1 MRYYEYQHIVGFQ
14 ETNLIGNVYYVHYLS
29 WQGRCREMFLS
40 DHAPGVLEDIKD
52 GLKLAT
58 VRVSCEYE
66 EELLAFDRVSVRMS
80 LATLRPSG
88 MTLRFTYVKVED
100 SRETVVARGD
110 MEIACLRGTAAVP
123 VPEELR
129 EALRPYREQAA

>member
-29 WQGRCREMFLS
+29 WQGRCREMFLQ
-40 DHAPGVLEDIKD
+40 DNAPTVLEDIAS

-66 EELLAFDRVSVRMS
+66 EELFAFDRVAVRMS
-80 LATLRPSG
+80 LATLKPSG
-88 MTLRFTYVKVED
+88 MTLRFTYVKLGET
-100 SRETVVARGD
+100 RETIVARGE
-110 MEIACLRGTAAVP
+110 MEIACVRGTAAVP

-129 EALRPYREQAA
+129 EALRPYREEAA

>member
-29 WQGRCREMFLS
+29 WQGRCREMFLQ
-40 DHAPGVLEDIKD
+40 DNAPSVLADIAS

-66 EELLAFDRVSVRMS
+66 EELLAFDRVAVRMS
-80 LATLRPSG
+80 LATLKPSG
-88 MTLRFTYVKVED
+88 MTLRFTYVKLGD
-100 SRETVVARGD
+100 TRETIVARGE

-129 EALRPYREQAA
+129 EALRPYREEAA

>member
-1 MRYYEYQHIVGFQ
+1 MRYFEYEHIVGFQ

-29 WQGRCREMFLS
+29 WQGRCREMFL
-40 DHAPGVLEDIKD
+40 HEQAPGVLEDIAG

-66 EELLAFDRVSVRMS
+66 EELLAFDRVAVRMS
-80 LATLRPSG
+80 LATLKPSG
-88 MTLRFTYVKVED
+88 MTLRFTYVKRMAT
-100 SRETVVARGD
+100 RETVVARGE

-129 EALRPYREQAA
+129 EALRPYREEAA

>member
-29 WQGRCREMFLS
+29 WQGRCREMFLQ
-40 DHAPGVLEDIKD
+40 DNAPGVLEDIAS

-66 EELLAFDRVSVRMS
+66 EELLAFDRIAVRMS
-80 LATLRPSG
+80 LATLKPSG
-88 MTLRFTYVKVED
+88 MTLRFTYVKLGD
-100 SRETVVARGD
+100 TRETIVARGE
-110 MEIACLRGTAAVP
+110 MEIACLRETAAVP

-129 EALRPYREQAA
+129 EALRPYREEAA

>member
-1 MRYYEYQHIVGFQ
+1 MRYYEYQHVVGFQ

-40 DHAPGVLEDIKD
+40 DHAPGVLEEIQN

-66 EELLAFDRVSVRMS
+66 EELLAFDRVFVRM
-80 LATLRPSG
+80 TLGALKPSG
-88 MTLRFTYVKVED
+88 MTLRFTYVKVAEG
-100 SRETVVARGD
+100 RESIVARGE
-110 MEIACLRGTAAVP
+110 MEIACLRGTKAVP

-129 EALRPYREQAA
+129 EALRPYREEAA